1 MSNLWSMY
9 DFEKAIANGDTE
21 TLRAIAENRPVTPP
35 VSLLTREAISGG
47 GKEGKESKGKLL
59 DSSKQPTTEYTAGT
73 KYDGDYAENDPIPTG
88 GFEAMEFKTPAH
100 VLAFF
105 NDDIQ
110 SGSVSLHKWQAEV
123 CKDLA
128 PEIRPTS
135 LHPMKYFLVAA
146 NGSGK
151 DAFVIAPFAIW
162 FILCKIKSR
171 VIITSSSGT
180 QLTAQT
186 ELYIK
191 SLAERVNAKLGQ
203 PIFKIRQRYIRC
215 NTSGSEIRMFATD
228 EAGKA
233 EGYHPMEPNREMAI
247 VKNES
252 KSISEEIHKAL
263 KRCSGFNYWLEIS
276 STGAPRGAFY
286 RAVTRW
292 PNGRRI
298 TSIECPHISDEERE
312 EDKVDLGETSAEY
325 RSKHLALFTSV
336 DGECVIPSA
345 IHEVCLNAP
354 PKIDFPLWQKRVG
367 IDLAAGCDENCVTIV
382 KGTRVLK
389 EYAFAE
395 KDTTITTSKIDRFLM
410 DNGIAKDSEF
420 IFADD
425 GGVGHAI
432 IDNLCKMGWRIH
444 RVHNQG
450 AAYNKRQY
458 GNKGGE
464 LWFRAKRIIEERMMD
479 IRVLSDKTHDQLINR
494 RYKQPAGG
502 RLFLQ
507 PKKEA
512 KAEGFNSPDRADAFI
527 LSLTGLTIADFL
539 DEKKVKDVEERP
551 ARKQLKTSQEVVE
564 YYEGVTFQE
573 YEMQQEGFTGKKVRG
588 SLTMALKLTTGNNS
602 ESKYNYDN

>member
-1 MSNLWSMY
+1 MSKYSIH
-9 DFEKAIANGDTE
+9 DFEDAMSRGDVE
-21 TLRAIAENRPVTPP
+21 KLRAIAEDKKLPASQPVNPLTKKKLDP
-35 VSLLTREAISGG
+35 VP
-47 GKEGKESKGKLL
+47 L
-59 DSSKQPTTEYTAGT
+59 DSQVSSPVPSKQSTHTGPS
-73 KYDGDYAENDPIPTG
+73 KYDGDFAESEPKPVG
-88 GFEAMEFKTPAH
+88 GYEAMAFKSPAH

-105 NDDIQ
+105 NEDIQ
-110 SGSVSLHKWQAEV
+110 SGVVSLHKWQAEV

-128 PEIRPTS
+128 PEVKPSS
-135 LHPMKYFLVAA
+135 LHPLKYFLVAA

-162 FILCKIKSR
+162 FVLCKVEAR

-186 ELYIK
+186 ELYIRQ
-191 SLAERVNAKLGQ
+191 LAEKVNNKLGQ

-215 NTSGSEIRMFATD
+215 NTTGSEIRMFATD

-233 EGYHPMEPNREMAI
+233 EGYHPMNPNCEMAI
-247 VKNES
+247 IKNES
-252 KSISEEIHKAL
+252 KSISEDIHKAL
-263 KRCSGFNYWLEIS
+263 KRCSGFNYWLEVS
-276 STGAPRGAFY
+276 STGAPRGAFH
-286 RAVTRW
+286 RAATRW

-298 TSIECPHISDEERE
+298 TSLECPHISDEERE
-312 EDKVDLGETSAEY
+312 EDKVDLGEGSAEY

-354 PKIDFPLWQKRVG
+354 PSIDFPSWPKRVG
-367 IDLAAGCDENCVTIV
+367 IDLAAGCDENCITIV

-395 KDTTITTSKIDRFLM
+395 KDTTVATTRIDRFLV
-410 DNGIAKDSEF
+410 DNSILKDSEF
-420 IFADD
+420 IYADD

-432 IDNLCKMGWRIH
+432 IDNLCKLGWRIN
-444 RVHNQG
+444 RIHNQG

-458 GNKGGE
+458 GNKGAE
-464 LWFRAKRIIEERMMD
+464 LWFRVKRIVEEKMID
-479 IRVLSDKTHDQLINR
+479 IRALSEKTHDQLINR

-539 DEKKVKDVEERP
+539 DEKKVKDVETKP
-551 ARKQLKTSQEVVE
+551 TRKRLNSSDEVQT

-573 YEMQQEGFTGKKVRG
+573 YEMIQGTPSSGKKIRN
-588 SLTMALKLTTGNNS
+588 SLTMALGLGSETVE
-602 ESKYNYDN
+602 ESKFNYDN